1 MNESLDIKL
10 PMMWQW
16 TKKVEEA
23 RLSKKEEFSP
33 AFQFNEPA
41 QWLDKG
47 TIDVLNL
54 LSLPCNYHLVR

>member
-1 MNESLDIKL
+1 MNESPNTKL
-10 PMMWQW
+10 STMWQW

-23 RLSKKEEFSP
+23 RLSKKEEFIP
-33 AFQFNEPA
+33 AFQFSGPA

-54 LSLPCNYHLVR
+54 LS